1 MFAPGDAFLLKAD
14 LDPKRRKFYFIA
26 SDPGQDPDSILLL
39 PISSWDKDKDQSCVL
54 EVVECG
60 ECAFVKNKSYIAYE
74 HAKMLSIQKL
84 AQLLKDAKVTKTQN
98 VGSYILTK
106 ARQGALASQ
115 DIARKHRLLL
125 SKQGLLSAP

>member
-14 LDPKRRKFYFIA
+14 LDPDRRKFYFVA
-26 SDPGQDPDSILLL
+26 SDPGQDPDNILLL
-39 PISSWDKDKDQSCVL
+39 PVSSWDKDKDQSCVL
-54 EVVECG
+54 EVAECG
-60 ECAFVKNKSYIAYE
+60 ECAFVTHKSYIAYN
-74 HAKMLSIQKL
+74 HAKILSTQHLSK
-84 AQLLKDAKVTKTQN
+84 LLKDGEVTRKQN
-98 VGSYILTK
+98 VGPHILAK